1 MECFVIFVMAWCWCN
16 ATESK
21 PHNVVKHMKKNLIAI
36 IIGILICSCSVT
48 KTVNNKM
55 KYFNENNVEIS
66 KSKFNR
72 IRSTNKLLD
81 IPGDSVNHKKL
92 TLREKR
98 GKITNKALLEMLL
111 EKEIKQELDS
121 TKPIVI
127 IYYPGKDT
135 CKSSGSATKES
146 RKLWFE
152 QLEDG
157 INQVAQTKPIY
168 IFKNNEGLEKYDG
181 ILTWHKDPEQIV
193 ERLFFEHHYPCSSF
207 VVISIDG
214 NYISYFGEFGKEYVW
229 EATQIMN
236 K

>member
-1 MECFVIFVMAWCWCN
+1 MR
-16 ATESK
+16 
-21 PHNVVKHMKKNLIAI
+21 
-36 IIGILICSCSVT
+36 
-48 KTVNNKM
+48 
-55 KYFNENNVEIS
+55 YFDENNIEIS

-98 GKITNKALLEMLL
+98 GKISNRALLESLL

-121 TKPIVI
+121 TKPLVIV
-127 IYYPGKDT
+127 YYPGKDP
-135 CKSSGSATKES
+135 CNSSGSATKES
-146 RKLWFE
+146 TKIWFG

-168 IFKNNEGLEKYDG
+168 IYKNNDGLEKDDG
-181 ILTWHKDPEQIV
+181 VLTWHKDPDGTV
-193 ERLFFEHHYPCSSF
+193 EKLFFEHHYPCGSF
-207 VVISIDG
+207 VVISKDG

-229 EATQIMN
+229 KATQIMN